1 MSSPDYRKGYKQYIE
16 KKKEGLGF
24 HELPLLYI
32 DWNVLSQEE
41 RQEMERKLQ

>member
-1 MSSPDYRKGYKQYIE
+1 MSSTTNRKGYKQYIE

-32 DWNVLSQEE
+32 DWNALSQEE